1 MDQQFRLKWNNH
13 CNTLLQVFGN
23 LLKTETLVDCT
34 IGADGQYLK
43 AHKVVVSACSPYF
56 QVRVFEFQSKFGTSM
71 YQHGEMKAY
80 SKQNGLL
87 VI

>member
-56 QVRVFEFQSKFGTSM
+56 QVRTCKNSM
-71 YQHGEMKAY
+71 HGMVYEYELSLRRK
-80 SKQNGLL
+80 LWE
-87 VI
+87 VE